1 MPSYAAE
8 KALQTVAQ
16 KVAEL
21 QNAIM
26 DLASVFETNE
36 FGLEEWCDDLSVC
49 YDDLHQEVM
58 AEEDDE

>member
-1 MPSYAAE
+1 MASYAAE
-8 KALQTVAQ
+8 KALQTVAE

-36 FGLEEWCDDLSVC
+36 FGLEEWSEGLGLC
-49 YDDLHQEVM
+49 YDDLHYEVM
-58 AEEDDE
+58 GDE